1 MRSRSHGWRR
11 FYYYICSS
19 FDSTGKSVCGNSLLL
34 PMKGADEDIVGKM
47 SSLLD
52 ADVVKG
58 AIEDAVEL
66 LRAAQAGHGARREA
80 LRHETEVNVTEQA
93 RLVEAIAGGSDI
105 AAVTAALKARL
116 ILNEV
121 GVPKGIRERV
131 ELRFSG
137 IAA

>member
-1 MRSRSHGWRR
+1 
-11 FYYYICSS
+11 
-19 FDSTGKSVCGNSLLL
+19 L
-34 PMKGADEDIVGKM
+34 
-47 SSLLD
+47 
-52 ADVVKG
+52 
-58 AIEDAVEL
+58 
-66 LRAAQAGHGARREA
+66 
-80 LRHETEVNVTEQA
+80 NVTEQA